1 MEVNITG
8 YRMAAD
14 LAEMPEDIEMA
25 MSLDRETCRLMASE
39 HGSVDTFLDRIGIG
53 EKDPPLLPK
62 T

>member
-8 YRMAAD
+8 YPMAAD
-14 LAEMPEDIEMA
+14 LAGMPDDIDMA

>member
-14 LAEMPEDIEMA
+14 LGGIPEDIEMA

-39 HGSVDTFLDRIGIG
+39 HGSVDTFLDKIGIADKG
-53 EKDPPLLPK
+53 PIVA
-62 T
+62 